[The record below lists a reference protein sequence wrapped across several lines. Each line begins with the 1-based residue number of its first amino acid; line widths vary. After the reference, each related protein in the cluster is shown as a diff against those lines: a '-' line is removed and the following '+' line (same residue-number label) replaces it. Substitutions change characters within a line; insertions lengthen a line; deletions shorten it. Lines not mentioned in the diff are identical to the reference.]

1 MFVPQGFDLKC
12 VLNFVMFLFPSR
24 AQRHSS
30 PVCDLTATGQ
40 SIFNFYYLVADCFPL
55 WIDAMF
61 IILQPHL
68 FLLS

>member
-1 MFVPQGFDLKC
+1 MSLIFLCWFCFLVELKGTLLQSVTSQPLAKAFLIFD
-12 VLNFVMFLFPSR
+12 
-24 AQRHSS
+24 
-30 PVCDLTATGQ
+30 
-40 SIFNFYYLVADCFPL
+40 YLVADCFPL